1 MTIEGDELV
10 ITDDFARA
18 AKVVQWEGSH
28 AVPLK
33 AETAEGDDVDECLEV
48 VVELIWLEWI
58 FERDAR
64 HESPSALS
72 RTGYQKRGI
81 DPS

>member
-18 AKVVQWEGSH
+18 AKVVQWEGSQ